1 MICVQIKVAGS
12 DVSLFAKKGFFDWK
26 RKTLIA
32 DVELELQCVIADLVK
47 IRGSWWIYVSQASS
61 ATGIARAMK
70 TYELANPHYSHCSHC
85 TVNSVH
91 TANILFTL
99 HTTLCSYSCPF
110 YTLFRPDTALDII
123 PMLRHFTLHTVCTFI
138 QFALGTLHTVFTFVQ
153 AEHFAH
159 KALWRQAIAP
169 KHPKRWLLQFSQ
181 RPIYISSSSAQC
193 TMTTLN
199 PLN

>member
-1 MICVQIKVAGS
+1 M
-12 DVSLFAKKGFFDWK
+12 
-26 RKTLIA
+26 
-32 DVELELQCVIADLVK
+32 
-47 IRGSWWIYVSQASS
+47 SQASS

-91 TANILFTL
+91 TANTLFTL

-138 QFALGTLHTVFTFVQ
+138 QFALCTQFSHLFKLNILHTRLSGD
-153 AEHFAH
+153 
-159 KALWRQAIAP
+159 KPL
-169 KHPKRWLLQFSQ
+169 
-181 RPIYISSSSAQC
+181 
-193 TMTTLN
+193 
-199 PLN
+199 PLNTLKGDYCSFPKDRYIYPAVLHNAQ